1 MATESSEDQVLLEL
15 IDLRKWFPVK
25 EQSFIGS
32 RKVADVKAVDGVNLT
47 IYKGETLGLVGES
60 GCGKTTTGKLIV
72 KLENPTTGQILYKNQ
87 DVYGFH
93 SKQDEMHFKRNVQ
106 MIFQDPYSSLDPR
119 MLVLDIIAEGLD
131 VHEPKMGK
139 KTRDQ
144 IVFDLLNKVG
154 LEDYHA
160 MRYPHEFSGG
170 QRQRI
175 GIARAIAINP
185 ELIVADEPVSA
196 LDVSVQAQ
204 ILNLMQDLQKE
215 FNLTY
220 IFIAH
225 DLSVI
230 KHVSD
235 RVAVM
240 YLGTI
245 VEYGENSQVFYN
257 TSHPY
262 TVSLMSAIPRPD
274 PRRKMKRIVLPGEP
288 PSAMDVPPGCRF
300 HPRCYKSDGDKCV
313 KEDPPV
319 VEVEPGHYVKCHYPE
334 FKKEEI

>member
-1 MATESSEDQVLLEL
+1 MASESPQKTLLEL
-15 IDLRKWFPVK
+15 VDVRKWFPVK
-25 EQSFIGS
+25 EQGFLGS
-32 RKVADVKAVDGVNLT
+32 HQVADIKAVDGINLEV
-47 IYKGETLGLVGES
+47 YKGETLGLVGES
-60 GCGKTTTGKLIV
+60 GCGKTTTGKVIV
-72 KLENPTTGQILYKNQ
+72 KLEPPTTGQILYKGQ
-87 DVYGFH
+87 DVYSFD
-93 SKQDEMHFKRNVQ
+93 SRKDEMHFKRNVQ
-106 MIFQDPYSSLDPR
+106 MIFQDPYSSLNPR
-119 MLVLDIIAEGLD
+119 MLVVDIIGEGLQI
-131 VHEPKMGK
+131 HEPKMD
-139 KTRDQ
+139 TESRED
-144 IVFDLLNKVG
+144 VVYELLNKVG
-154 LEDYHA
+154 LEDYHGL
-160 MRYPHEFSGG
+160 RYPHEFSGG

-175 GIARAIAINP
+175 GIARALAVNP
-185 ELIVADEPVSA
+185 ELVVADEPVSA

-245 VEYGENSQVFYN
+245 VEYGTNKQIFSN

-262 TVSLMSAIPRPD
+262 SISLMSAIPRPD
-274 PRRKMKRIVLPGEP
+274 PRRKMKRIILKGEP
-288 PSAMDVPPGCRF
+288 PSPIDVPTGCRF
-300 HPRCYKSDGDKCV
+300 HPRCFKSDRDKCE

-319 VEVEPGHYVKCHYPE
+319 VEVEPGHFVKCHYPE
-334 FKKEEI
+334 M

>member
-1 MATESSEDQVLLEL
+1 MAAESEKKEVLLEL
-15 IDLRKWFPVK
+15 RDLRKWFPIK
-25 EQSFIGS
+25 EQGFVGS
-32 RKVADVKAVDGVNLT
+32 RQVANVKAVDGINLI

-60 GCGKTTTGKLIV
+60 GCGKTTTGKVIV
-72 KLENPTTGQILYKNQ
+72 KLERPTTGQVLYKNQ
-87 DVYGFH
+87 DIYAFH
-93 SKQDEMHFKRNVQ
+93 TRIDEMHFKRNVQ
-106 MIFQDPYSSLDPR
+106 MIFQDPYSSLNPR
-119 MLVLDIIAEGLD
+119 MLVMDIIGEGLQI
-131 VHEPKMGK
+131 HESKMSQ
-139 KTRDQ
+139 RQ
-144 IVFDLLNKVG
+144 REELVYDLLDRVG

-160 MRYPHEFSGG
+160 LRYPHEFSGG

-175 GIARAIAINP
+175 GIARALSVNP
-185 ELIVADEPVSA
+185 ELVVADEPVSA

-204 ILNLMQDLQKE
+204 ILNLMQDLQTE

-220 IFIAH
+220 IFVAH

-245 VEYGENSQVFYN
+245 VEYGTNRQIFTK

-262 TVSLMSAIPRPD
+262 SVSLMSAIPRPD

-288 PSAMDVPPGCRF
+288 PSAVSVPSGCRF
-300 HPRCYKSDGDKCV
+300 HPRCYKSDNNKCV
-313 KEDPPV
+313 REDPPMI
-319 VEVEPGHYVKCHYPE
+319 EIGPGHYCKCHYPE
-334 FKKEEI
+334 V

>member
-1 MATESSEDQVLLEL
+1 MASESENENVLLEL
-15 IDLRKWFPVK
+15 RDLRKWFPVK
-25 EQSFIGS
+25 EQGFIAS
-32 RKVADVKAVDGVNLT
+32 RQVANVKAVDGVNLQ

-60 GCGKTTTGKLIV
+60 GCGKTTTGKVIV
-72 KLENPTTGQILYKNQ
+72 KLEPPTTGQVLYRGQ
-87 DVYGFH
+87 DIYSFH
-93 SKQDEMHFKRNVQ
+93 TREDEMYFKRNVQ
-106 MIFQDPYSSLDPR
+106 MIFQDPYSSLNPR
-119 MLVLDIIAEGLD
+119 MLVMDIIGEGLQI
-131 VHEPKMGK
+131 HESHMP
-139 KTRDQ
+139 RQQREQ
-144 IVFDLLNKVG
+144 IVYDLLEKVG

-175 GIARAIAINP
+175 GIARALAVNP
-185 ELIVADEPVSA
+185 ELVVADEPVSA

-220 IFIAH
+220 IFVAH

-245 VEYGENSQVFYN
+245 VEYGTNRQIFQK
-257 TSHPY
+257 TAHPY
-262 TVSLMSAIPRPD
+262 SVALMSAIPRPD

-288 PSAMDVPPGCRF
+288 PSPINIPSGCRF
-300 HPRCYKSDGDKCV
+300 HPRCYKSDNDKCI
-313 KEDPPV
+313 KEDPPMI
-319 VEVEPGHYVKCHYPE
+319 ELEPGHFVKCHYPE
-334 FKKEEI
+334 M